1 MATKKLTQVYKAVS
15 SGPVRNKALEET
27 RPSDFHTFRQTT
39 GRDDLIRLIVGRFM
53 TSDGQDVQ
61 DDYTLP
67 IEKKLWRKSLDSI
80 MRNSYCRERGVS
92 EEDVKVYV
100 KFLLP
105 QAGAGLGWLDTSQ
118 SPLQLK
124 LKDSDI
130 VEVLFAE
137 KAPTETEPRAIPSR
151 AEALKLLEDARARSS
166 AKDVL
171 PEVWAALSR
180 FAEDDLLVAPGLE
193 LLADAVEKQPSLCK
207 SVFSVRGNKC
217 DVTRLMTRLL
227 GDLHT
232 SNRRVQLAGWR
243 LLIQAAKDKELRP
256 VLRQAK
262 ALALQLQRGACGA
275 DPTSLTKFLE
285 LVGYTPQM
293 QIQPVPSPQGV
304 STLVKAEAEPAAER
318 WSREASKAVVK
329 LETAVHKEDPMDIEK
344 ALHNL
349 ILKMQRRDVNW
360 QSVEETGVGLI
371 FRQLSSFHGDG
382 DIRSLA
388 RKAVLEATKL
398 QHADAI
404 R

>member
-1 MATKKLTQVYKAVS
+1 MAGAKDQTRAYKAVS
-15 SGPVRNKALEET
+15 SGPARNKALEET
-27 RPSDFHTFRQTT
+27 RPSDFNTFKQTA

-53 TSDGQDVQ
+53 TSDGQDIQ
-61 DDYTLP
+61 DDYTLA

-80 MRNSYCRERGVS
+80 IRSTYCKERGVLDD
-92 EEDVKVYV
+92 DVKVFV

-105 QAGAGLGWLDTSQ
+105 QAGAGLGWLDTSK

-137 KAPTETEPRAIPSR
+137 TSIESEPAALPSR
-151 AEALKLLEDARARSS
+151 AEALKLLQDPRA
-166 AKDVL
+166 AKA
-171 PEVWAALSR
+171 EVWAALSR

-193 LLADAVEKQPSLCK
+193 LLADAVERQPLLCK
-207 SVFSVRGNKC
+207 SIISVRGNKC
-217 DVTRLMTRLL
+217 DVMRLLSRLL
-227 GDLHT
+227 GDLHS

-243 LLIQAAKDKELRP
+243 LLLQAAKDEELRP
-256 VLRQAK
+256 VLRRAK
-262 ALALQLQRGACGA
+262 ALALRLQRVGDPERGA
-275 DPTSLTKFLE
+275 DPVTLTKFLE
-285 LVGYTPQM
+285 LVGYKPET
-293 QIQPVPSPQGV
+293 QIQPVQSPQGV
-304 STLVKAEAEPAAER
+304 LTLVKAEAEPAAER
-318 WSREASKAVVK
+318 WSREAAKAVVK
-329 LETAVHKEDPMDIEK
+329 LETAVHKDDPMDIEK